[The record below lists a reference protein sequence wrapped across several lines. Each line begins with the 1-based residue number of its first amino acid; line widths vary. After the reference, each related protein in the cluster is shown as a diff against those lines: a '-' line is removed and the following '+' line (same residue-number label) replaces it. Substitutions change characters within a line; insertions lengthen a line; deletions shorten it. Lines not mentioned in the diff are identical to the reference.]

1 MSNNMLTRIATLM
14 SSGLRAAQISSIVGI
29 SPARISQIA
38 TTEEFKLI
46 LADKKVDAEKQDAED
61 MAIAAKYLSAEHLLI
76 NQILDMAPSAEL
88 RDVTN
93 ALKVVSE
100 RQLLRNKAA
109 SMNGTATTTNI
120 VAQQIVQI
128 SLPIHA
134 LPEYYISQEREV
146 ISIDNQNLA
155 PLSSTGVTSLFE
167 NMRAKA
173 AENAPQLVERPSLS
187 EVLAK
192 KRQKEEVEI

>member
-1 MSNNMLTRIATLM
+1 M